1 VGSRILVVEDD
12 PQNLYLT
19 RYLLEQAGY
28 EVDVAHDG
36 EEAIEKAREMVPDLI
51 LMDLLLPR
59 LDGLESTRRILHSPG
74 LEDVTVIAL
83 TAYSMKGDHDR
94 AVQAGC
100 VGYIPKP
107 IDPGEFVRQ
116 VEGFLTAPG
125 AGEPDGR

>member
-19 RYLLEQAGY
+19 RYLLEQAGH

-36 EEAIEKAREMVPDLI
+36 EEAIEKARELAPDLI

-74 LEDVTVIAL
+74 LEDVTVVAL
-83 TAYSMKGDHDR
+83 SAYSMTGDRDR

-100 VGYIPKP
+100 RGHIAKP
-107 IDPGEFVRQ
+107 IDPGEFVGQ
-116 VEGFLTAPG
+116 VQGFLDGPDP
-125 AGEPDGR
+125 GEPDGR